1 MFFKNNGI
9 IVFCIDSETQE
20 IYLPEKVD
28 PADIR
33 YELLLAGFFMKITKG
48 SQIHKKPLK
57 IGIMHDE
64 FMSKIPLDIQKK
76 DMFFPADNEDAYRQL
91 LYAFTAL

>member
-1 MFFKNNGI
+1 MPWISRLSNRWNLFFKNNGI

-48 SQIHKKPLK
+48 
-57 IGIMHDE
+57 
-64 FMSKIPLDIQKK
+64 
-76 DMFFPADNEDAYRQL
+76 
-91 LYAFTAL
+91 